1 MKKSALVLYLFED
14 EKKTDLLKIMEFRTI
29 KELSYVLDMDS
40 QIISNMFHGLI
51 KPRGIMKN
59 CSLYRKIPLV

>member
-1 MKKSALVLYLFED
+1 MKKSAWVLYLFEN
-14 EKKTDLLKIMEFRTI
+14 EKKSDLLKIMEFRTI
-29 KELSYVLDMDS
+29 KELSYVVDIDS

-59 CSLYRKIPLV
+59 CSLY